1 MKFRTEDIVSL
12 SEKPKS
18 EIKVLPREALFGF
31 VAWLTTRE
39 VPVSFGADNDCS
51 VACSLTSEFCKV
63 NNYEK
68 VRDEFYPDNIVFPKN
83 REERFQSTLLNLIN
97 AAENM
102 LCNIPNY
109 HHGQTCENLKRVVE
123 ESKKELNRND

>member
-39 VPVSFGADNDCS
+39 IPVSFGADNDCS
-51 VACSLTSEFCKV
+51 VACSLTSEFCEV

-68 VRDEFYPDNIVFPKN
+68 VRDEFYPDNIVFPKD
-83 REERFQSTLLNLIN
+83 REAKLQKALANIIN
-97 AAENM
+97 VAESMIRTDPRNP
-102 LCNIPNY
+102 L
-109 HHGQTCENLKRVVE
+109 GLQW
-123 ESKKELNRND
+123 KELTQAVQVGRKELYKR